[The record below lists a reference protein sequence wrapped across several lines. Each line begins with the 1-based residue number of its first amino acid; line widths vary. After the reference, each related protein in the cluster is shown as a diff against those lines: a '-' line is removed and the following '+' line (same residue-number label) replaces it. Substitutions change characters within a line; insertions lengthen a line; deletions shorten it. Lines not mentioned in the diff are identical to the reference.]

1 MNGMPVTGSVLM
13 TWLVEVGLHQLWLS
27 AVVAGVV
34 WAVVRARRAWSAET
48 RYWMWCAALVVI
60 ASLPVLMVLP
70 RGIGSVHVPRAL
82 IGDSREAVMA
92 LATPPVKEGARSVA
106 PPGSGQLAPTS
117 TRSFL
122 SVALASY
129 ALPVARGAVLV
140 WFVCVL
146 WRLASIARGHAVLRR
161 WRRAAALVPA
171 DVLAPL
177 LPRRAGVSAMSMEAR
192 AVGIEAQAVS
202 IEVRE
207 SADVGSPMVVGVIRP
222 CILLPARLRHEL
234 SPREMSLVLAHEL
247 AHIRRNDAVIA
258 FVQRLIGALYLHN
271 PFVHWVSKQ
280 IDRERECSCDDRV
293 VSAEVAMGAEAG
305 GEEYAE
311 SLISVARHV
320 MGASPAPA
328 GAIGAIG
335 GPTQLAHR
343 IERVLTEPAD
353 ASRAK
358 ASWLAV
364 GFVTS
369 AVAAVTAFV
378 APGIPLARAAQ
389 PPQSTVPALNA
400 APAAAGASAAAVP
413 ATVADAP
420 GANAVASPAKGR
432 GLVEAAQS
440 GDYRSAQDLISAD
453 ADVNFAAPGD
463 GTALI
468 VAAVRGD
475 EKLARLLIDA
485 GADVNQPVR
494 GDGNP
499 LVGAAQRGNLDVA
512 KLLVAAGAD
521 VNAYVPSDETPLIN
535 AARSGRLEMVEFLVS
550 QGAKVDLAVPA
561 EPLPN
566 SEIRSP
572 LSEARKH
579 GHRDVVRFLESRG
592 ATR

>member
-27 AVVAGVV
+27 AFVAGVV

-258 FVQRLIGALYLHN
+258 LVQRLIGALYLHN

-305 GEEYAE
+305 GEAYAE

-320 MGASPAPA
+320 MGAGPAPA

-364 GFVTS
+364 GVVTS
-369 AVAAVTAFV
+369 SVAAATALV
-378 APGIPLARAAQ
+378 APGIPLAHAAQ
-389 PPQSTVPALNA
+389 PAQSA
-400 APAAAGASAAAVP
+400 APAIAVAPAATSAGA
-413 ATVADAP
+413 D
-420 GANAVASPAKGR
+420 AVANPAMGHV
-432 GLVEAAQS
+432 LVEAAQR
-440 GDYRSAQDLISAD
+440 GDYRSAQDLIGAD
-453 ADVNFAAPGD
+453 ADVNFAVPGD

-475 EKLARLLIDA
+475 AKLAKLLIDA

-499 LVGAAQRGNLDVA
+499 LIAAAQRGNVDVA

-535 AARSGRLEMVEFLVS
+535 AARSGRLEMVEFLVT
-550 QGAKVDLAVPA
+550 QGAKVSLAVPA
-561 EPLPN
+561 ESLPN

-579 GHRDVVRFLESRG
+579 GHSNIVRFLESRG